1 MAYVWI
7 YPRVRPEAD
16 GFGNGKEN
24 ASVPVNNDEDVE
36 HEVADTEN
44 VRIVRSG
51 FRAVEELK
59 ETCHFEEAIEPKF
72 RIVKSHFQHYKICG
86 DH

>member
-1 MAYVWI
+1 MAYVRI
-7 YPRVRPEAD
+7 YPRVGSEAD
-16 GFGNGKEN
+16 GFGNGEEN

-44 VRIVRSG
+44 VRIVCSG

-59 ETCHFEEAIEPKF
+59 
-72 RIVKSHFQHYKICG
+72 
-86 DH
+86 

>member
-7 YPRVRPEAD
+7 YPCVGPKAD
-16 GFGNGKEN
+16 SFRNGKEY

-36 HEVADTEN
+36 HKVADTEN
-44 VRIVRSG
+44 VREVRSG

-59 ETCHFEEAIEPKF
+59 
-72 RIVKSHFQHYKICG
+72 
-86 DH
+86 